1 MPHRQ
6 NKEHFKFGNG
16 VDFVAPEAI
25 ELLQEFE
32 KNMWSGNLL
41 PAQIYIESGNPLIL
55 SYAIN
60 GKYANAMSS
69 EDDMKSF
76 VESLTRMFDDASNMD
91 W

>member
-16 VDFVAPEAI
+16 VDFLAPEAI
-25 ELLQEFE
+25 ELLNNFVT
-32 KNMWSGNLL
+32 NMWVGGLL

-55 SYAIN
+55 SYVIN
-60 GKYANAMSS
+60 GMYANAMSS
-69 EDDMKSF
+69 EESMKSF
-76 VESLTRMFDDASNMD
+76 VEHLTRMFDDASNMD